1 MDYRIGFIHA
11 TPNGIQPMVNALNHL
26 YTQVEYLHFLDE
38 GLLDEVN
45 KTGNVSGKL
54 VRRLIKLIER
64 AEDSNVDGVALSCSS
79 FTPHV
84 PLIEKL
90 FDFPIV
96 SVDYAMLEK
105 GVEVG
110 QKIGVVATV
119 GAAGPTT
126 TKLLYSIAN
135 EKEKPVTVYTETL
148 IEASK
153 ALKMGE
159 GEKHDHLIQEKIKEL
174 SSFCDCI
181 IIAQLS
187 MTRALE
193 GLGPIP
199 IPILTSAETS
209 VSSLL
214 EKLSIRK

>member
-1 MDYRIGFIHA
+1 MNYRIGFIHA
-11 TPNGIQPMVNALNHL
+11 TPNGIQPMVNALNNHS
-26 YTQVEYLHFLDE
+26 TQIECLHFLDE
-38 GLLDEVN
+38 GLIDEVN
-45 KTGNVSGKL
+45 KTGSVSRKL
-54 VRRLIKLIER
+54 VRRLIKLIEK
-64 AEDSNVDGVALSCSS
+64 AEDSKVDGVALSCSS
-79 FTPHV
+79 FTPYV
-84 PLIEKL
+84 PLVEQL

-105 GVEVG
+105 GVEIG
-110 QKIGVVATV
+110 EKIGVVATV

-126 TKLLYSIAN
+126 TNLLYSIAN

-153 ALKMGE
+153 ALKMGD
-159 GEKHDHLIQEKIKEL
+159 GEKHDHLIQEKVKEL

-187 MTRALE
+187 MTRALKD
-193 GLGPIP
+193 LGPIP

-214 EKLSIRK
+214 AKLRG

>member
-1 MDYRIGFIHA
+1 MEYRIGFIHA
-11 TPNGIQPMVNALNHL
+11 TPNGIQPMMNALNNQ
-26 YTQVEYLHFLDE
+26 TTKIDCLHFLDE

-45 KTGNVSGKL
+45 SSGSVSKKL
-54 VRRLIKLIER
+54 VRRLIKLIEK
-64 AEDSNVDGVALSCSS
+64 AEASNVDGVALSCSS
-79 FTPHV
+79 FTPYV
-84 PLIEKL
+84 PLVEQL

-105 GVEVG
+105 AVEMG
-110 QKIGVVATV
+110 SNIGVIATV

-126 TKLLYSIAN
+126 TNLVYSIAHQT
-135 EKEKPVTVYTETL
+135 EKPVTVYTETL

-159 GEKHDHLIQEKIKEL
+159 VEKHDQMIQQKIKEL
-174 SSFCDCI
+174 SSFCDVI

-187 MTRALE
+187 MTRALNDLE
-193 GLGPIP
+193 PIP
-199 IPILTSAETS
+199 VPILSSAETS

-214 EKLSIRK
+214 SKLSILK